1 MSYGAPNG
9 MSYPAYGLP
18 PAPGSRYG
26 YPAAAAPHP
35 VAPAP
40 YAATAPSPYMPP
52 APTPYLTEQFRQHY
66 RHILSTL
73 TFNSRPIIQ
82 NASILAL
89 ERRNAHDW
97 DGMTAVAQELERAI
111 AYAPPQGKLPLLY
124 LLDSIAKNVGPP
136 YTSNLFPSFLG
147 RAFLDAYFSV
157 EGVVKNK
164 MEEMLATWRTG
175 GPGRTELFGPALR
188 EEIERGI
195 FGGGGASLG
204 GGMESQV
211 QAPPREHVL
220 ASLANA
226 MHSKRSLLAR
236 EPGNPE
242 ATVHLG
248 VLEQIQRLLSSSQV
262 SPQELVDIQ
271 EQLDRI
277 NRSSSSS
284 GSGPGPISGSLTPLN
299 FASTPSNYASTPIPQ
314 SIISPS
320 VQHALP
326 AAPAAPPLAI
336 NYNSLLQNLAAAGV
350 FSATSSGSG
359 TPNAAAS
366 STANAAV
373 TDLANILDS
382 QTAEGDSLEEYE
394 NMILGLNVQLTMDDL
409 KR

>member
-1 MSYGAPNG
+1 MSYGRPAGAPNG
-9 MSYPAYGLP
+9 MGYPAYGLP
-18 PAPGSRYG
+18 PAARPQHYA
-26 YPAAAAPHP
+26 YAPP

-40 YAATAPSPYMPP
+40 HPVGAASPYMPP

-66 RHILSTL
+66 RQVLSTL

-97 DGMTAVAQELERAI
+97 DGMTAVAQELEQAI
-111 AYAPPQGKLPLLY
+111 TYAPPQGKLPLLY

-136 YTSNLFPSFLG
+136 YTSNLFPAFLG
-147 RAFLDAYFSV
+147 RAFLDAYFTV
-157 EGVVKNK
+157 EGVVKGK

-175 GPGRTELFGPALR
+175 GPGGTELFAPGLR

-195 FGGGGASLG
+195 YGGAEPQTQG
-204 GGMESQV
+204 
-211 QAPPREHVL
+211 PPREHVL

-248 VLEQIQRLLSSSQV
+248 VLEQIQRLLSTTQV

-277 NRSSSSS
+277 NRSS
-284 GSGPGPISGSLTPLN
+284 GPAAAAATTGSLTPLS
-299 FASTPSNYASTPIPQ
+299 FAPTPVPR

-320 VQHALP
+320 IQHAVP
-326 AAPAAPPLAI
+326 APVAPPAI

-359 TPNAAAS
+359 TPNA
-366 STANAAV
+366 NAAV

-382 QTAEGDSLEEYE
+382 RAEGDSLEEYE
-394 NMILGLNVQLTMDDL
+394 NMILSLNVQLTMDDL